1 MKSKLSDIIHQRITA
16 RVYRWQI
23 QIQTFKLYMVYSA
36 PVRQKCY
43 HRLLL
48 LCTLLRSIDW
58 NVEWK

>member
-48 LCTLLRSIDW
+48 LCTLLRSID
-58 NVEWK
+58 